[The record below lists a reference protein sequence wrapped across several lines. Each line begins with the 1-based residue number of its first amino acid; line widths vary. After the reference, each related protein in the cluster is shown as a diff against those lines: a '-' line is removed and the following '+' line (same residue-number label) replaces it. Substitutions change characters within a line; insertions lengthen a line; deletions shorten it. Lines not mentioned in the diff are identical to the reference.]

1 MSKDTTSA
9 PVVEDATAETAT
21 EQPQVTE
28 QTTADPATADQAPA
42 SVDYATATDEA
53 LATVRSEAEAILTEH
68 LGAGFSDLDEAAF
81 NAAVD
86 ALGDNVEALAAVVT
100 ALDTFSGA
108 SGEIASREA
117 KAAAA
122 KAEAIERAKS
132 LRPAALRPAAAPIA
146 ASVAPS
152 PRTTGNA
159 AELAR
164 MLGVGS
170 TDPAPAP
177 ALSVGGRRVKAPT
190 TITMGTTFGAHVA
203 GSKIASADVAATV
216 SGLSKGL
223 ISAGHRQ
230 VVLSVAPDFERI
242 EASRTDVPAGIACE
256 PAEPDFA
263 VYECGSMASQWEL
276 AFEVTNG
283 NRPEQF
289 RPAMSGS
296 IAVNEWDGV
305 SDKTC
310 VSDDCEPF
318 ITPPSRTIYQC
329 LEIKNED
336 EWGSPETVEAFIRR
350 AERGWISSAN
360 GRAWEFVKAN
370 STQWTNTNANNRPV
384 SALFASHFG
393 ADLGIVLDQL
403 REDDVNGLTVLVD
416 RLLLWG
422 IATDGV
428 LRDLGPGSVAQAEVD
443 ALRIISR
450 LAPGARVV
458 PMWDAPTT
466 AGGPLYAG
474 TAPTGGPGPELAGQS
489 GSFAIFRTGDYRRRT
504 LGQLE
509 LGFDPGN
516 RFRGNDNVAE
526 NTAQWFQELK
536 YQDQF
541 RGCFSVWHTVD
552 ICVNGAWPGPYDAV
566 SSCNVDGVQP

>member
-242 EASRTDVPAGIACE
+242 EASRTDIAAGIACE
-256 PAEPDFA
+256 PAEPDYA
-263 VYECGSMASQWEL
+263 VVECGSMASQWEL

-329 LEIKNED
+329 LTIKNED

-393 ADLGIVLDQL
+393 ADLAFMLDQL
-403 REDDVNGLTVLVD
+403 REDNVNGLTVLVD

-541 RGCFSVWHTVD
+541 RGCSSVWHSLD

>member
-242 EASRTDVPAGIACE
+242 EASRTDIAAGIACE
-256 PAEPDFA
+256 PAEPDYA
-263 VYECGSMASQWEL
+263 VVECGSMASQWEL

-329 LEIKNED
+329 LTIKNED

-393 ADLGIVLDQL
+393 ADLGIALDQL

-509 LGFDPGN
+509 LGFEPGN

>member
-1 MSKDTTSA
+1 MKRKLDLLELSR
-9 PVVEDATAETAT
+9 
-21 EQPQVTE
+21 
-28 QTTADPATADQAPA
+28 AD
-42 SVDYATATDEA
+42 
-53 LATVRSEAEAILTEH
+53 
-68 LGAGFSDLDEAAF
+68 
-81 NAAVD
+81 
-86 ALGDNVEALAAVVT
+86 
-100 ALDTFSGA
+100 
-108 SGEIASREA
+108 
-117 KAAAA
+117 
-122 KAEAIERAKS
+122 
-132 LRPAALRPAAAPIA
+132 
-146 ASVAPS
+146 
-152 PRTTGNA
+152 
-159 AELAR
+159 
-164 MLGVGS
+164 
-170 TDPAPAP
+170 
-177 ALSVGGRRVKAPT
+177 
-190 TITMGTTFGAHVA
+190 
-203 GSKIASADVAATV
+203 SKIASADVAATV

-329 LEIKNED
+329 LTIKNED

-393 ADLGIVLDQL
+393 ADLGIALDQL

-466 AGGPLYAG
+466 AGGPLYTG

>member
-28 QTTADPATADQAPA
+28 QTTADPSTADQAPA

-190 TITMGTTFGAHVA
+190 TITMGTTFGGHVA

-242 EASRTDVPAGIACE
+242 EASRTDIAAGIACE
-256 PAEPDFA
+256 PAEPDYA
-263 VYECGSMASQWEL
+263 VVECGSMASQWEL

-329 LEIKNED
+329 LTIKNED

-509 LGFDPGN
+509 LGFEPGN
-516 RFRGNDNVAE
+516 RFRGNTNLAQ

>member
-256 PAEPDFA
+256 PAEPDYA
-263 VYECGSMASQWEL
+263 VVECGSMASQWEL

-329 LEIKNED
+329 LTIKNED

-466 AGGPLYAG
+466 AGGPLYTG

>member
-1 MSKDTTSA
+1 VSKDTTSA

-108 SGEIASREA
+108 SGEIVSREA

-329 LEIKNED
+329 LTIKNED

-393 ADLGIVLDQL
+393 ADLGIALDQL

-466 AGGPLYAG
+466 AGGPLYTG

>member
-242 EASRTDVPAGIACE
+242 EASRTDVPAAIACE
-256 PAEPDFA
+256 PAEPDYA
-263 VYECGSMASQWEL
+263 VVECGSMASQWEL

-329 LEIKNED
+329 LTIKNED

-541 RGCFSVWHTVD
+541 RGCFSVWHDLD

>member
-190 TITMGTTFGAHVA
+190 TITMGTTFGGHVA

-242 EASRTDVPAGIACE
+242 EASRTDIAAGIACE
-256 PAEPDFA
+256 PAEPDYA
-263 VYECGSMASQWEL
+263 VVECGSMASQWEL

-329 LEIKNED
+329 LTIKNED

-541 RGCFSVWHTVD
+541 RGCSSVWHSLD

>member
-242 EASRTDVPAGIACE
+242 EASRTDIAAGIACE
-256 PAEPDFA
+256 PAEPDYA
-263 VYECGSMASQWEL
+263 VVECGSMASQWEL

-329 LEIKNED
+329 LTIKNED

-393 ADLGIVLDQL
+393 ADLAFMLDQL
-403 REDDVNGLTVLVD
+403 REDNVNGLTVLVD

-428 LRDLGPGSVAQAEVD
+428 LRDLGPGNVAQAEVD

-466 AGGPLYAG
+466 AGGPLYVG

-504 LGQLE
+504 LGQLQ
-509 LGFDPGN
+509 LGFEPGN
-516 RFRGNDNVAE
+516 RFRGNANLAQ

>member
-329 LEIKNED
+329 LTIKNED

-450 LAPGARVV
+450 LAPGAMVV

-466 AGGPLYAG
+466 AGGPLYTG

-504 LGQLE
+504 LGQLQ
-509 LGFDPGN
+509 LGFEPGN

-541 RGCFSVWHTVD
+541 RGCFSVWHDLD

>member
-190 TITMGTTFGAHVA
+190 TITMGTTFGGHVA

-242 EASRTDVPAGIACE
+242 EASRTDIAAGIACE
-256 PAEPDFA
+256 PAEPDYA
-263 VYECGSMASQWEL
+263 VVECGSMASQWEL

-329 LEIKNED
+329 LTIKNED

-393 ADLGIVLDQL
+393 ADLGIALDQL

-541 RGCFSVWHTVD
+541 RGCFSVWHDLD

>member
-190 TITMGTTFGAHVA
+190 TITMGTTFGGHVA

-242 EASRTDVPAGIACE
+242 EASRTDIAAGIACE
-256 PAEPDFA
+256 PAEPDYA
-263 VYECGSMASQWEL
+263 VVECGSMASQWEL

-329 LEIKNED
+329 LTIKNED

>member
-516 RFRGNDNVAE
+516 RFRGNTNLAQ

>member
-242 EASRTDVPAGIACE
+242 EASRTDIAAGIACE
-256 PAEPDFA
+256 PAEPDYA
-263 VYECGSMASQWEL
+263 VVECGSMASQWEL

-329 LEIKNED
+329 LTIKNED

-466 AGGPLYAG
+466 AGGPLYTG

>member
-190 TITMGTTFGAHVA
+190 TITMGTTFGGHVA

-242 EASRTDVPAGIACE
+242 EASRTDIAAGIACE
-256 PAEPDFA
+256 PAEPDYA
-263 VYECGSMASQWEL
+263 VVECGSMASQWEL

-329 LEIKNED
+329 LTIKNED

-393 ADLGIVLDQL
+393 ADLGFMLDQL

-428 LRDLGPGSVAQAEVD
+428 LRDLGPGNVAQAEVD

-504 LGQLE
+504 LGQLQ
-509 LGFDPGN
+509 LGFEPGN

-541 RGCFSVWHTVD
+541 RGCFSVWHDLD
-552 ICVNGAWPGPYDAV
+552 ICVNGTWPGPYDAV

>member
-466 AGGPLYAG
+466 AGGPLYTG

-509 LGFDPGN
+509 LGFEPGN
-516 RFRGNDNVAE
+516 RFRGNTNLAQ

>member
-276 AFEVTNG
+276 AFDVTNG

-318 ITPPSRTIYQC
+318 ITPPSRVIFQC

-428 LRDLGPGSVAQAEVD
+428 LRDLGPGNVAQAEVD

-509 LGFDPGN
+509 LGFEPGN
-516 RFRGNDNVAE
+516 RFRGNTNLAQ

>member
-329 LEIKNED
+329 LTIKNED

-393 ADLGIVLDQL
+393 ADLGIALDQL

-504 LGQLE
+504 LGQLQ
-509 LGFDPGN
+509 LGFEPGN
-516 RFRGNDNVAE
+516 RFRGNTNLAQ

>member
-190 TITMGTTFGAHVA
+190 TITMGTTFGGHVA

-242 EASRTDVPAGIACE
+242 EASRTDIAAGIACE
-256 PAEPDFA
+256 PAEPDYA
-263 VYECGSMASQWEL
+263 VVECGSMASQWEL

-329 LEIKNED
+329 LTIKNED

-393 ADLGIVLDQL
+393 ADLGIALDQL

>member
-329 LEIKNED
+329 LTIKNED

-466 AGGPLYAG
+466 AGGPLYTG

-504 LGQLE
+504 LGQLQ
-509 LGFDPGN
+509 LGFEPGN

-541 RGCFSVWHTVD
+541 RGCFSVWHDLD

>member
-1 MSKDTTSA
+1 VSKDTTSA

-329 LEIKNED
+329 LTIKNED

-393 ADLGIVLDQL
+393 ADLGIALDQL

-466 AGGPLYAG
+466 AGGPLYTG

>member
-329 LEIKNED
+329 LTIKNED

-393 ADLGIVLDQL
+393 ADLGIALDQL

-509 LGFDPGN
+509 LGFEPGN
-516 RFRGNDNVAE
+516 RFRGNTNLAQ

>member
-242 EASRTDVPAGIACE
+242 EASRTDIAAGIACE
-256 PAEPDFA
+256 PAEPDYA
-263 VYECGSMASQWEL
+263 VVECGSMASQWEL

-329 LEIKNED
+329 LTIKNED

-393 ADLGIVLDQL
+393 ADLGFMLDQL
-403 REDDVNGLTVLVD
+403 REDNVNGLTVLVD

-428 LRDLGPGSVAQAEVD
+428 LRDLGPGNVAQAEVD

-466 AGGPLYAG
+466 AGGPLYTG

-541 RGCFSVWHTVD
+541 RGCSSVWHSLD

>member
-1 MSKDTTSA
+1 
-9 PVVEDATAETAT
+9 
-21 EQPQVTE
+21 
-28 QTTADPATADQAPA
+28 
-42 SVDYATATDEA
+42 
-53 LATVRSEAEAILTEH
+53 
-68 LGAGFSDLDEAAF
+68 
-81 NAAVD
+81 
-86 ALGDNVEALAAVVT
+86 
-100 ALDTFSGA
+100 
-108 SGEIASREA
+108 
-117 KAAAA
+117 
-122 KAEAIERAKS
+122 
-132 LRPAALRPAAAPIA
+132 
-146 ASVAPS
+146 
-152 PRTTGNA
+152 
-159 AELAR
+159 
-164 MLGVGS
+164 
-170 TDPAPAP
+170 
-177 ALSVGGRRVKAPT
+177 LSVGGRRVKAPT

-329 LEIKNED
+329 LTIKNED

-393 ADLGIVLDQL
+393 ADLGFMLDQL

-428 LRDLGPGSVAQAEVD
+428 LRDLGPGNVAQAEVD

-466 AGGPLYAG
+466 AGGPLYTG

-504 LGQLE
+504 LGQLQ
-509 LGFDPGN
+509 LGFEPGN
-516 RFRGNDNVAE
+516 RFRGNANLAQ
-526 NTAQWFQELK
+526 NSAQWFQELK

-541 RGCFSVWHTVD
+541 RGCFSVWHDLD

>member
-242 EASRTDVPAGIACE
+242 EASRTDIAAGIACE
-256 PAEPDFA
+256 PAEPDYA
-263 VYECGSMASQWEL
+263 VVECGSMASQWEL

-329 LEIKNED
+329 LTIKNED

-393 ADLGIVLDQL
+393 ADLGFMLDQL

-466 AGGPLYAG
+466 AGGPLYTG

-541 RGCFSVWHTVD
+541 RGCFSVWHDLD

>member
-242 EASRTDVPAGIACE
+242 EASRTDIAAGIACE
-256 PAEPDFA
+256 PAEPDYA
-263 VYECGSMASQWEL
+263 VVECGSMASQWEL

-329 LEIKNED
+329 LTIKNED

-393 ADLGIVLDQL
+393 ADLAFMLDQL
-403 REDDVNGLTVLVD
+403 REDNVNGLTVLVD

-428 LRDLGPGSVAQAEVD
+428 LRDLGPGNVAQAEVD

-541 RGCFSVWHTVD
+541 RGCFSVWHDLD

>member
-190 TITMGTTFGAHVA
+190 TITMGTTFGGHVA

-242 EASRTDVPAGIACE
+242 EASRTDIAAGIACE
-256 PAEPDFA
+256 PAEPDYA
-263 VYECGSMASQWEL
+263 VVECGSMASQWEL

-329 LEIKNED
+329 LTIKNED

-466 AGGPLYAG
+466 AGGPLYTG

-509 LGFDPGN
+509 LGFEPGN
-516 RFRGNDNVAE
+516 RFRGNTNLAQ